1 MKKYREQLDKF
12 CARDGY
18 TRSRVGLAA
27 GYNKNYVSNVISG
40 KISPT
45 IDALEALADE
55 LNVPLAV
62 LLSGDDVDPL
72 TTEIVAKMQLID
84 ESGKRAV
91 SALVNTLSSDHDPT

>member
-12 CARDGY
+12 CTRDGY
-18 TRSRVGLAA
+18 SRSRVGLAA
-27 GYNKNYVSNVISG
+27 GYNKNYVSNVING

-45 IDALEALADE
+45 IDALEALAGE